1 MSTREI
7 IEIVIEILEIIVKHT
22 NKDNGGESDFIVAKA
37 ENKNKGKGCGYS
49 GVN

>member
-22 NKDNGGESDFIVAKA
+22 NKDNGW
-37 ENKNKGKGCGYS
+37 GK
-49 GVN
+49 

>member
-22 NKDNGGESDFIVAKA
+22 NKDNGG
-37 ENKNKGKGCGYS
+37 GK
-49 GVN
+49 